1 MFCEGFHFV
10 CSDFD
15 PGVIHIPEPVAR
27 SSSREVNQGSV
38 RNLLHV
44 EVGHYCEHL
53 WAHATAELL

>member
-53 WAHATAELL
+53 